1 MDEVIPSLLATAA
14 MLGRQGRT
22 PTAPFR
28 IALEDGTELRIERLL
43 RILPGKRIVGEG
55 NWKGRRVLA
64 KLFISTDSAQ
74 HAARETQGVQAMQAA
89 ALPTPKLLLSSR
101 LHAGGHAVLSEFLID
116 AKSLADEWETLQH
129 LPSGH
134 VLQEQCLQSAF
145 ALLGQMHAAGVC
157 SRARRRA
164 PRDRTATLMAY
175 RADRCSTGSGT

>member
-1 MDEVIPSLLATAA
+1 

-74 HAARETQGVQAMQAA
+74 HAARETHCCF
-89 ALPTPKLLLSSR
+89 P
-101 LHAGGHAVLSEFLID
+101 AVCMREV
-116 AKSLADEWETLQH
+116 TRY
-129 LPSGH
+129 
-134 VLQEQCLQSAF
+134 SANF
-145 ALLGQMHAAGVC
+145 
-157 SRARRRA
+157 
-164 PRDRTATLMAY
+164 
-175 RADRCSTGSGT
+175 